1 MMNKEE
7 IDECAKFHAGVSSR
21 ESVLKEIIIVFILS
35 VIIVA
40 TIGIA
45 VIDFI
50 TPSKEYVGETVTIEG
65 IEFKVIQHMGVE
77 LTLLS
82 SSGVSMVLHQRTFLD
97 YYEEGSH
104 D

>member
-1 MMNKEE
+1 MLNKEE
-7 IDECAKFHAGVSSR
+7 LDECAKFHAGVPSR
-21 ESVLKEIIIVFILS
+21 NTGLKEAIIVLILS

-40 TIGIA
+40 SIGIA
-45 VIDFI
+45 VMDFVS
-50 TPSKEYVGETVTIEG
+50 PSKEYVGETVTIEG

-77 LTLLS
+77 MTLLS
-82 SSGVSMVLHQRTFLD
+82 SSGMSMVLHQQTFLD